1 MSYYN
6 RLKKIILYLNYI
18 FGIYLWVLIIYAFLR
33 ITSLIKRI
41 PLQEHGLEYYLSL
54 PIKFIL
60 SFY

>member
-6 RLKKIILYLNYI
+6 QFKKIISYLNFA

-33 ITSLIKRI
+33 WTGLIKRVI
-41 PLQEHGLEYYLSL
+41 MQEHLLGEYLSL

-60 SFY
+60 SIF